1 MSTYARGANYIF
13 KGWATVAIVDL
24 TAAYLE
30 PIFMASFPSAEKRLS
45 DSVVVRSSALP
56 HRRVNAAW
64 VTGESTD
71 PGLIG
76 DIEEYYE
83 SLGQDPIF
91 KVADAPNVNRA
102 LRLRGYQEEGL
113 TPVFGLAHV
122 AIDQPANTVLSGE
135 ADLESAVRYWMEFTQ
150 KPIDQLSL
158 YLDAYQRSPGDIG
171 LAFGIHGLSVAA
183 VGMAHL
189 YQGVAAISNVATSP
203 SARRGRL
210 GRAVTEGLMS
220 WSASRGVE
228 TTVLQVEAD
237 TQAALSLYRD
247 LGFEK
252 LYDSWYLQKPREP
265 VT

>member
-1 MSTYARGANYIF
+1 
-13 KGWATVAIVDL
+13 VDL
-24 TAAYLE
+24 TPTHLE
-30 PIFMASFPSAEKRLS
+30 PTFMASFPSVDMRLS

-64 VTGESTD
+64 VTGRSAD

-91 KVADAPNVNRA
+91 KVADAPNLDRA

-113 TPVFGLAHV
+113 TPVLGLEHL
-122 AIDQPANTVLSGE
+122 AIGQPANTALSGE
-135 ADLESAVRYWMEFTQ
+135 ADLESAVRYRMEFTQ
-150 KPIDQLSL
+150 KPIDRLSL
-158 YLDAYQRSPGDIG
+158 YLDAYQRSPGHTG
-171 LAFGIHGLSVAA
+171 VAFGIDGLSVAA
-183 VGMAHL
+183 VGMVHL
-189 YQGVAAISNVATSP
+189 YQGFAAISNVAVSP
-203 SARRGRL
+203 SARRQGL

-237 TQAALSLYRD
+237 NQAAMSLYQD

-252 LYDSWYLQKPREP
+252 LYDSWYLRKPREP

>member
-1 MSTYARGANYIF
+1 VQLWTS
-13 KGWATVAIVDL
+13 VPHVDL
-24 TAAYLE
+24 TATHLE
-30 PIFMASFPSAEKRLS
+30 PIFMASFPSSEKRLS

-64 VTGESTD
+64 VTGESAD

-91 KVADAPNVNRA
+91 KVADAPKVDRA
-102 LRLRGYQEEGL
+102 LLLRGYQEEGL

-122 AIDQPANTVLSGE
+122 AIDQPPNTVLSGE
-135 ADLESAVRYWMEFTQ
+135 ADLESALRYWMEFTQ
-150 KPIDQLSL
+150 KPIDRLSL

-171 LAFGIHGLSVAA
+171 VAFCIDGLSVAA

-189 YQGVAAISNVATSP
+189 YQGVAAISNVAVSP
-203 SARRGRL
+203 SVRRRGL
-210 GRAVTEGLMS
+210 GGAVTAGLMS

-237 TQAALSLYRD
+237 NQAAMSLYQD

-252 LYDSWYLQKPREP
+252 LYDSWYLRKPREP